1 MEHIYIL
8 RLSTGKYYIGKTKN
22 VDKRWEEHI
31 KGNGSGWTKK
41 YKPLS
46 LIKSVVS
53 TSHFDEDRYVKEYM
67 EKYGIENVRGGTYS
81 NMVLDAN
88 CIAVL
93 EKEIRH
99 SNNLCVRCGR
109 ETHFIKDCYA
119 ATDSDGKAIK
129 KEAAKETKKDV
140 KPPKAYKEMAKTKKK
155 DYCGSDSG
163 DDSGDDYYSDCGS
176 DSGDCNS
183 NSSNGNSDSEED
195 ETLQVLMSMTS
206 RMLKDARKGRT
217 VY

>member
-31 KGNGSGWTKK
+31 SGNGSGWTKK

-109 ETHFIKDCYA
+109 GTHFVKDCYA
-119 ATDSDGKAIK
+119 TTDSDGKAIK
-129 KEAAKETKKDV
+129 KETAKETAKNDV
-140 KPPKAYKEMAKTKKK
+140 KPPKAYKEVAKTKKK
-155 DYCGSDSG
+155 DYCGSD
-163 DDSGDDYYSDCGS
+163 DYDCDSECVNYG

-183 NSSNGNSDSEED
+183 NSSDDSESEED

-206 RMLKDARKGRT
+206 GMLKDARKGRSI
-217 VY
+217 Y

>member
-8 RLSTGKYYIGKTKN
+8 LLSTGKYYIGKTKN

-31 KGNGSGWTKK
+31 TGNGSGWTKK

-109 ETHFIKDCYA
+109 GTHFVKDCYA
-119 ATDSDGKAIK
+119 TTDSDGKAIK
-129 KEAAKETKKDV
+129 KETAKKDV
-140 KPPKAYKEMAKTKKK
+140 KPPKAYKEVAKTNEETHLFKPIIKTANNK
-155 DYCGSDSG
+155 GIIPKTTIFKVSNNMGDEIIEFYNIRDYGRWCETDIAMNGSWKVNVS
-163 DDSGDDYYSDCGS
+163 
-176 DSGDCNS
+176 
-183 NSSNGNSDSEED
+183 
-195 ETLQVLMSMTS
+195 
-206 RMLKDARKGRT
+206 
-217 VY
+217 

>member
-8 RLSTGKYYIGKTKN
+8 RLSAGKYYIGKTKN

-31 KGNGSGWTKK
+31 SGNGSGWTKK

-88 CIAVL
+88 CITVL

-99 SNNLCVRCGR
+99 SKNLCVRCGR
-109 ETHFIKDCYA
+109 DTHFIKDCYA
-119 ATDSDGKAIK
+119 TTNSDGKAIK
-129 KEAAKETKKDV
+129 KEAAKDTKKDV
-140 KPPKAYKEMAKTKKK
+140 KLPKAYKDKAKTKEEISTDEDDEYDGWKGKK
-155 DYCGSDSG
+155 RSMFVRKVVKPCDICGKKG
-163 DDSGDDYYSDCGS
+163 HREVNCYSF
-176 DSGDCNS
+176 
-183 NSSNGNSDSEED
+183 
-195 ETLQVLMSMTS
+195 
-206 RMLKDARKGRT
+206 
-217 VY
+217 

>member
-31 KGNGSGWTKK
+31 SGNGSGWTKK

-109 ETHFIKDCYA
+109 DTHFVKDCYA
-119 ATDSDGKAIK
+119 TTNSDGKAIK
-129 KEAAKETKKDV
+129 KETAKKDV
-140 KPPKAYKEMAKTKKK
+140 KPPKAYKEEAKNVKMSSY
-155 DYCGSDSG
+155 DNNSCD
-163 DDSGDDYYSDCGS
+163 DDSGDSGGSNDSWKSKKSKVVFKKYVKPCDICGKKGHREVNCYSF
-176 DSGDCNS
+176 
-183 NSSNGNSDSEED
+183 
-195 ETLQVLMSMTS
+195 
-206 RMLKDARKGRT
+206 
-217 VY
+217 